1 MFKEQ
6 NTDVFVLKGSFTD
19 QQTFRSGNLTFTFS
33 ADCVKDD
40 LKFEVTTL
48 CPSDTIKYGLSG
60 AICYFKITVRNSKT
74 SDSLFV
80 TPTVSITNLSNPRLY
95 TLAMPSPYWFSSDT
109 RPNQLSMLDG
119 IHVFIHHVDII
130 PSLLTLPPDMFLAAA
145 LGQPLK
151 SRTNPVPCTCLSLRE
166 QDTRIFPFVAYHGT
180 NINFVRSILL
190 DGLVVPGTVV
200 SCGKRINP
208 PSNHFAR
215 ETKYFGVDDFAAAIF
230 LSPSVYYSSDPTYAT
245 TFSDSDRQLI
255 PVLEC
260 GVKSGSYKTYPSTIE
275 IYTERPGED
284 IDAIEWRV
292 KDPAS
297 IEIIA
302 VLFITKIKSI
312 AASKKERIVRTN

>member
-1 MFKEQ
+1 
-6 NTDVFVLKGSFTD
+6 
-19 QQTFRSGNLTFTFS
+19 
-33 ADCVKDD
+33 
-40 LKFEVTTL
+40 
-48 CPSDTIKYGLSG
+48 
-60 AICYFKITVRNSKT
+60 
-74 SDSLFV
+74 
-80 TPTVSITNLSNPRLY
+80 
-95 TLAMPSPYWFSSDT
+95 MPSPYWFSSDT

-215 ETKYFGVDDFAAAIF
+215 ETAYFGVHDFAAAIF
-230 LSPSVYYSSDPTYAT
+230 LSPSIYYSSDPTYAT
-245 TFSDSDRQLI
+245 TFSDGKRQLI

-260 GVKSGSYKTYPSTIE
+260 SVKSGSYDTYPGTVGE
-275 IYTERPGED
+275 YRNQPGD
-284 IDAIEWRV
+284 NMNALDWRV
-292 KDPAS
+292 KDPAN
-297 IEIIA
+297 IEINA
-302 VLFITKIKSI
+302 VLFITKIESI
-312 AASKKERIVRTN
+312 FLSTMARISTITSSDEYFTS